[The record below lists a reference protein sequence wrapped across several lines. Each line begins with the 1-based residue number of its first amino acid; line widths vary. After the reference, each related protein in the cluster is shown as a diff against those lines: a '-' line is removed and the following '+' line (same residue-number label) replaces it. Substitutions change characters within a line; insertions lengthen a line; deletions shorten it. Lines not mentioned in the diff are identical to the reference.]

1 MTAESSPFSRQ
12 IVGWLI
18 GLGFLAF
25 FGALLTMLFQD
36 TAVERTNGANP
47 FSRSAIGH
55 EAFVE
60 TLDRLGTPV
69 LVSRSSSALRARGGV
84 LVVPEPGPDADEAL
98 LDELLSAE
106 RVLVILPKWTG
117 VRDPDRPRW
126 IGRAELLPEEVAG
139 VVLARV
145 AGAGAVTRPDAPGVP
160 TARGIGDA
168 PALARPQLM
177 HSDALR
183 PLVAYEEGILLGEVR
198 GTGNR
203 IWVLSDPDAVNNHG
217 LGKADNAAFAVGFVE
232 ALRPAGG
239 TVVFD
244 TTILGFERH
253 PSLWRAL
260 FEFPFVVAT
269 IMALAAVGALMW
281 SAAGRFGPARRPEA
295 PFEAGKA
302 RLIGNTAQLVGYGG
316 HAPELLARY
325 FRASVRDV
333 ARRVHAP
340 RHLDEDGV
348 LAWLDRVADARGVGW
363 RATELHAQAAAAG
376 RGGPNDPRIARTAY
390 AIFRWK
396 REMIDGSGRH
406 TEAR

>member
-1 MTAESSPFSRQ
+1 VTAESSPFSRQ

-145 AGAGAVTRPDAPGVP
+145 AGAGAVSRPDAPGVP
-160 TARGIGDA
+160 TARE
-168 PALARPQLM
+168 P
-177 HSDALR
+177 
-183 PLVAYEEGILLGEVR
+183 
-198 GTGNR
+198 
-203 IWVLSDPDAVNNHG
+203 
-217 LGKADNAAFAVGFVE
+217 
-232 ALRPAGG
+232 
-239 TVVFD
+239 VFMS
-244 TTILGFERH
+244 T
-253 PSLWRAL
+253 
-260 FEFPFVVAT
+260 
-269 IMALAAVGALMW
+269 
-281 SAAGRFGPARRPEA
+281 
-295 PFEAGKA
+295 
-302 RLIGNTAQLVGYGG
+302 
-316 HAPELLARY
+316 
-325 FRASVRDV
+325 
-333 ARRVHAP
+333 
-340 RHLDEDGV
+340 LDEKPPSI
-348 LAWLDRVADARGVGW
+348 
-363 RATELHAQAAAAG
+363 AG
-376 RGGPNDPRIARTAY
+376 APGLTIC
-390 AIFRWK
+390 
-396 REMIDGSGRH
+396 M
-406 TEAR
+406 